1 MVLRTSLLCVILVGM
16 ASAYPFCMY
25 GSLRKGM
32 YYHDKYMSSCTSGGV
47 TKTAESD
54 YTLMDAGAFPH
65 AIKHGS
71 WRGGGKSQIVCEYFD
86 CPDSAVGPLDKLEQ
100 CCGGRWYTKKLVP
113 LANDK
118 KGWIYLLPHR
128 KQVKWLH
135 NSPIVTSGD
144 WKKKTYSSGKCKK
157 DKCHA

>member
-1 MVLRTSLLCVILVGM
+1 MVLRTSLKRDLVGM

-25 GSLRKGM
+25 GSQRKGM
-32 YYHDKYMSSCTSGGV
+32 YYHDKHMSSCTSGGV

-86 CPDSAVGPLDKLEQ
+86 CPDSAVGPLTGSSNVAVVGGTRRSSFHSRTAKRAGFI
-100 CCGGRWYTKKLVP
+100 CCRT
-113 LANDK
+113 AN
-118 KGWIYLLPHR
+118 R
-128 KQVKWLH
+128 
-135 NSPIVTSGD
+135 
-144 WKKKTYSSGKCKK
+144 
-157 DKCHA
+157 